1 MEQYTVEQRVFIVK
15 TYFENHSFAE
25 VQRLFR
31 LHFPDRNPPDK
42 KNIWRNVKKYVDH
55 GTSLNRNQNNS
66 RNPQLVKR
74 AVRDMIRR
82 SQDCIENGGK
92 HITGTHG

>member
-1 MEQYTVEQRVFIVK
+1 MEQYTVDQRVFIVK
-15 TYFENHSFAE
+15 NYFENRSFAE

-42 KNIWRNVKKYVDH
+42 KNISRNVKKYVDH

-66 RNPQLVKR
+66 RIPQSVK
-74 AVRDMIRR
+74 
-82 SQDCIENGGK
+82 
-92 HITGTHG
+92 